1 MDLLKI
7 ISILREHNDTGK
19 PVLRITGEGACHAT
33 DLLKELLDGCEVIVY
48 VA

>member
-7 ISILREHNDTGK
+7 ISILREHNDTDK
-19 PVLRITGEGACHAT
+19 PVLRITGGKCLEK
-33 DLLKELLDGCEVIVY
+33 DLLRELLDGCEVIVY